1 MSKSY
6 NIEPLAYKPSSND
19 KFDEIDIRSSESI
32 DVKLSDNNGSPFRG
46 MGKDELLVHS
56 SKPFWRRLRMICI
69 SIILLGWLALII
81 TVVALV
87 LVYPKCK
94 SPDSRSWWQ
103 NEVIYRIYVR
113 SYKDS
118 DGNGVGDL
126 DGVASKLDYIKDLGV
141 GVISLSP
148 DYEDD
153 GTDGDF
159 HIKNHMKIAGS
170 VGGDDA
176 LQRLITHAHGKGLK
190 VILDFVP
197 SQTSDQSDWF
207 KWSQEARFRN
217 DTYRNFYV
225 WTNTPTNWKSMYG
238 GGAWNTS
245 SERSGE
251 YYLHQFLHNQPDLN
265 LRSPQVKEK
274 LNEILTHWL
283 NKSVDGFYIRNSAY
297 LFTDY
302 DLRDESKVPSA
313 VGDEYGDYN
322 HIYTKNLPEIYD
334 MFARWRTTTDAY
346 TDKYR
351 VLMADPDPMSN
362 NVEMMKY
369 YGHFQRDGVHLP
381 VKRRQFPTDCGGQC
395 IREYVNG
402 WMDNLPSGRWP
413 TWSLGDEMTKRFAT
427 NHSESFIRCFAMLS
441 MTLPGTPI
449 LYYGDEINMVDL
461 SIQPSSSTS
470 RNQPMRGLMQWDNT
484 PNGGFTNGT
493 SPWIS
498 VGADYQTN
506 NVKNQSAKGD
516 SLMSFFK
523 NLTTLRSD
531 DTFRIGDYYPTVVD
545 DAVFSFVREFDGKK
559 GYLVAINFASTA
571 QSRDFAKAH
580 STIQSKASFEL
591 TTGGSESFD
600 ADTDVDTSSLTLGP
614 QQGVV
619 VSWDYVAKEL

>member
-19 KFDEIDIRSSESI
+19 NYDETRSPESI

-46 MGKDELLVHS
+46 MGKEELLQHS

-87 LVYPKCK
+87 LIYPKCK

-118 DGNGVGDL
+118 NGDGVGDL
-126 DGVASKLDYIKDLGV
+126 DGVVSKLDYIKDLGV

-153 GTDGDF
+153 GSNGDF
-159 HIKNHMKIAGS
+159 HIKNHMKIGGS

-176 LQRLITHAHGKGLK
+176 LQRLITQAHGKGLK

-197 SQTSDQSDWF
+197 SHTSDQSDWF
-207 KWSQEARFRN
+207 KWSQGARFRN

-274 LNEILTHWL
+274 LNEVLTHWL

-302 DLRDESKVPSA
+302 DLRDEPKVPSA
-313 VGDEYGDYN
+313 VRDEYGDYN

-346 TDKYR
+346 TDNYR
-351 VLMADPDPMSN
+351 VLMADPDPMSSN
-362 NVEMMKY
+362 LEMMKY
-369 YGHFQRDGVHLP
+369 YGHFQRDGVQLP
-381 VKRRQFPTDCGGQC
+381 VKRRQFPTDCDGRC
-395 IREYVNG
+395 IKEYVNG

-441 MTLPGTPI
+441 MTLPGTPV

-461 SIQPSSSTS
+461 SISPPSSTS
-470 RNQPMRGLMQWDNT
+470 RQQPMRGLMQWDNT

-545 DAVFSFVREFDGKK
+545 DDVFSFVREFDGKK
-559 GYLVAINFASTA
+559 GYLVAINFAKKA
-571 QSRDFAKAH
+571 QLRDYAKAH
-580 STIQSKASFEL
+580 STIQSKASFQL

-614 QQGVV
+614 LQGVV

>member
-6 NIEPLAYKPSSND
+6 NIEPLAYKPSASDNY
-19 KFDEIDIRSSESI
+19 DEIRSPESI

-46 MGKDELLVHS
+46 MGKEELLQHS

-148 DYEDD
+148 EYEDD
-153 GTDGDF
+153 GSDGDF
-159 HIKNHMKIAGS
+159 HIKNHMKIGGS

-176 LQRLITHAHGKGLK
+176 LQRLITQAHGKGLK

-302 DLRDESKVPSA
+302 DLRDEPKVASA
-313 VGDEYGDYN
+313 VRDEYSDYN

-346 TDKYR
+346 TDNYR
-351 VLMADPDPMSN
+351 VLMADPDPISSN
-362 NVEMMKY
+362 LEMMKY
-369 YGHFQRDGVHLP
+369 YGHFQRDGVQLP
-381 VKRRQFPTDCGGQC
+381 VKRRQFPTDCGGRC
-395 IREYVNG
+395 IKEYVNG

-413 TWSLGDEMTKRFAT
+413 TWSFGDEMTKRFAT
-427 NHSESFIRCFAMLS
+427 NHSESFIRCFAMLT
-441 MTLPGTPI
+441 MTLPGTPV

-461 SIQPSSSTS
+461 GMTSSSSTS
-470 RNQPMRGLMQWDNT
+470 RKQPMRGLMQWDNT

-493 SPWIS
+493 SPWIN

-559 GYLVAINFASTA
+559 GYLVAINFANAA
-571 QSRDFAKAH
+571 QSRDYAKAH
-580 STIQSKASFEL
+580 STIQSKASFQL

-600 ADTDVDTSSLTLGP
+600 ADTDVDTSNLKLGP
-614 QQGVV
+614 LQGVV